1 MKISKFS
8 VFTTFCSF
16 VNALP
21 SPPTNWWTLVPDNG
35 LRVDNGLRINATC
48 FRTVVWDFD
57 SEIAIVIAR
66 YDDSKLQAIQC
77 TGQSSGTSSIR
88 VAQGDTA
95 TQHEVGQVNAADQI
109 DDGQVNAASQISDGQ
124 VNAASQISDGQVNSG
139 AANQISDG
147 QVNSGTASQI
157 SDGQVNSGAASQIS
171 DGQVNGGN
179 SGSGTSSATIGSI
192 CVDDNSLRIALKNGT
207 IVDEQGR
214 IGSIVANHQFQFDGP
229 PPQAGTIYAG
239 NWNLYNYDGSG
250 HYLLSLGSQFIFYAC
265 SGGDFNNLYDVA
277 ITDQCFPVI
286 FRAYAVNGNC

>member
-57 SEIAIVIAR
+57 LEIAIVIAR
-66 YDDSKLQAIQC
+66 YDDLKLQAIQC
-77 TGQSSGTSSIR
+77 TGQSSGTSLIR

-124 VNAASQISDGQVNSG
+124 VN
-139 AANQISDG
+139 
-147 QVNSGTASQI
+147 
-157 SDGQVNSGAASQIS
+157 AASQIS